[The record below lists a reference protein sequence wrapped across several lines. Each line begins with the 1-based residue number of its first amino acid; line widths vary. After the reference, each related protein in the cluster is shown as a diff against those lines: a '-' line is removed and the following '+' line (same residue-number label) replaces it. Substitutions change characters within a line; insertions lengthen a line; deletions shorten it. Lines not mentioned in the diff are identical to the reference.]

1 MAEKL
6 PMLALSPTME
16 EGVIVKWQVK
26 EGDAVASGDV
36 ICEVETDKAIMDYTS
51 TCEGVLLKIVVAE
64 GGKAAIA
71 DTIGIV
77 GKPGEDISAIL
88 EETSK
93 PPEKPQSPKLTQSA
107 AEPTTPSQPVPAT
120 KISSGGKLRSTPIAR
135 KLADKHELDLTRIH
149 GTGPQG
155 RITKRDV
162 QKAIEEKLRT
172 VASAPSAQM
181 AADDIDAVAVPVSPK
196 RKIIAQRLFESK
208 YNSPHFYVKL
218 TAVMDELLRA
228 RKELIQR
235 QKKKVSFN
243 AFLIKFV
250 AQSLKR
256 HPMVNA
262 TWMEDKII
270 KHGRVDIGLAVALE
284 DGLITPI
291 VRNCANKGIL
301 EIDEELQGLIAKA
314 RAEKLMPDEYL
325 NSTFCI
331 SNLGSYGVDEFTAII
346 NPPNAAILALG
357 ATVRTP
363 FVVENDEIEI
373 RSAMAMTLSCDH
385 RVIDGAVAAAF
396 LTDLKGMLEYP
407 VQSLY

>member
-16 EGVIVKWQVK
+16 EGVIVKWHVK
-26 EGDAVASGDV
+26 EGDSIASGDV
-36 ICEVETDKAIMDYTS
+36 ICEVETDKAVMEYTTNS
-51 TCEGVLLKIVVAE
+51 EGTLLKIVVGE
-64 GGKAAIA
+64 GAKAAIA
-71 DTIGIV
+71 ETIAVV
-77 GKPGEDISAIL
+77 GEAGEDIASLLTEPA
-88 EETSK
+88 K
-93 PPEKPQSPKLTQSA
+93 PAAKPQAPKPSEPVAAPPAVPQPSP
-107 AEPTTPSQPVPAT
+107 PSQAA
-120 KISSGGKLRSTPIAR
+120 SGSKLRSTPIAR
-135 KLADKHELDLTRIH
+135 KIADKHELDLTRIQ

-155 RITKRDV
+155 RVTKRDV
-162 QKAIEEKLRT
+162 QKAIENKLRT
-172 VASAPSAQM
+172 VASVPGAQM
-181 AADDIDAVAVPVSPK
+181 AADDLDAVAMPVSPK

-218 TAVMDELLRA
+218 TVVMDELLRA
-228 RKELIQR
+228 RQELNQR
-235 QKKKVSFN
+235 RKNKVSFN
-243 AFLIKFV
+243 AFLMKFV

-256 HPMVNA
+256 HPMINA

-291 VRNCANKGIL
+291 VRDCAKKGIL
-301 EIDEELQGLIAKA
+301 QIDEELQGLIAKA

-331 SNLGSYGVDEFTAII
+331 SNLGSYGVDEFSAII
-346 NPPNAAILALG
+346 NPPNSAILALG

-385 RVIDGAVAAAF
+385 RVIDGTVAAEF